1 MRPIAAVGV
10 AWSMCRSVCWS
21 LTTVAPTNRVVVL
34 GTCTGTWM
42 TEYWLQLCL
51 QTRLNRLRCRLGRGL
66 VKYKEPCIRRWPGFH
81 HEKMHPWCEHIGRY
95 LDIPG
100 GRYTQR
106 DSQLRRQLVVTVR
119 TYCDNLLYFFL
130 HYYSVTVWFSEMQ
143 ASRILSTRYSFG
155 EPLERL
161 KLCVT
166 RPMTIYVCKRYR
178 IKCVHKMKTKY
189 FCPAAVDLT
198 VNFDLWSFLRANSL
212 KPHKMA
218 ELSKFFIQFASK
230 ASSARATSAAESVM
244 PEGCSIAV
252 WSHHLAGA
260 TERNQNNVLSYRH
273 ADTLTSHP
281 T

>member
-1 MRPIAAVGV
+1 
-10 AWSMCRSVCWS
+10 
-21 LTTVAPTNRVVVL
+21 
-34 GTCTGTWM
+34 
-42 TEYWLQLCL
+42 
-51 QTRLNRLRCRLGRGL
+51 
-66 VKYKEPCIRRWPGFH
+66 
-81 HEKMHPWCEHIGRY
+81 
-95 LDIPG
+95 
-100 GRYTQR
+100 
-106 DSQLRRQLVVTVR
+106 
-119 TYCDNLLYFFL
+119 
-130 HYYSVTVWFSEMQ
+130 MQ

-198 VNFDLWSFLRANSL
+198 VNFDLWPFLRANSL

-252 WSHHLAGA
+252 
-260 TERNQNNVLSYRH
+260 
-273 ADTLTSHP
+273 
-281 T
+281 